1 MKGETMNEITI
12 KKIREIQKKIKT
24 IGFSN
29 SIKFKSY
36 GREVLEI
43 YPFLTVREVIGIFR
57 NDVNLI
63 LEILEKQEERG
74 NDGRTNL

>member
-1 MKGETMNEITI
+1 MKGEMMNEITI
-12 KKIREIQKKIKT
+12 KKIREIQQKFKT
-24 IGFSN
+24 VGYSN
-29 SIKFKSY
+29 STKFKAY

-74 NDGRTNL
+74 NDE